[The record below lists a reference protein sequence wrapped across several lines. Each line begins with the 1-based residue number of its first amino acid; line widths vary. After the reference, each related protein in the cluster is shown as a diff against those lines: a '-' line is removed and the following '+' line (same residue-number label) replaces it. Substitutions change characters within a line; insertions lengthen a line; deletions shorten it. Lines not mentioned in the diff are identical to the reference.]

1 MPGKKPKE
9 RQRYMLRI
17 NDTLVEVTRE
27 VYLAW
32 YQAGRKERYQVEKM
46 QRHGVCSMEEL
57 QEKGYDCSFS
67 ILSPEEIVI
76 RMSEIQELEEA
87 MREEDSKST
96 TAKLSDEWD
105 ELMSKLEDV
114 IYDELEGVAVKI
126 VTERIVDKY
135 DVDTDIL
142 IAEYMESGDLE
153 ESFKIAAEEC
163 DCGWKTDITK
173 RILK

>member
-1 MPGKKPKE
+1 MTK
-9 RQRYMLRI
+9 
-17 NDTLVEVTRE
+17 
-27 VYLAW
+27 
-32 YQAGRKERYQVEKM
+32 
-46 QRHGVCSMEEL
+46 EEL
-57 QEKGYDCSFS
+57 RSK
-67 ILSPEEIVI
+67 IL
-76 RMSEIQELEEA
+76 ELEEA

-114 IYDELEGVAVKI
+114 IYDEGVAVKI

-142 IAEYMESGDLE
+142 ITEYMESGDLE
-153 ESFKIAAEEC
+153 ESFKIAAE

>member
-1 MPGKKPKE
+1 MRRVEDISNQIKTN
-9 RQRYMLRI
+9 YHFI
-17 NDTLVEVTRE
+17 DDTRDKVK
-27 VYLAW
+27 YLTSLMDI
-32 YQAGRKERYQVEKM
+32 RVN
-46 QRHGVCSMEEL
+46 
-57 QEKGYDCSFS
+57 
-67 ILSPEEIVI
+67 IPEEIEKQFGK
-76 RMSEIQELEEA
+76 MKKEIVVKKCIKSTMTKEELRSKILELEKA
-87 MREEDSKST
+87 MREQDSKST

>member
-1 MPGKKPKE
+1 MTK
-9 RQRYMLRI
+9 
-17 NDTLVEVTRE
+17 
-27 VYLAW
+27 
-32 YQAGRKERYQVEKM
+32 
-46 QRHGVCSMEEL
+46 EEL
-57 QEKGYDCSFS
+57 RSK
-67 ILSPEEIVI
+67 IL
-76 RMSEIQELEEA
+76 ELEEA

-96 TAKLSDEWD
+96 TAKLSD

-163 DCGWKTDITK
+163 DWKTDITK

>member
-1 MPGKKPKE
+1 MTK
-9 RQRYMLRI
+9 
-17 NDTLVEVTRE
+17 
-27 VYLAW
+27 
-32 YQAGRKERYQVEKM
+32 
-46 QRHGVCSMEEL
+46 EEL
-57 QEKGYDCSFS
+57 RSK
-67 ILSPEEIVI
+67 IL
-76 RMSEIQELEEA
+76 EL
-87 MREEDSKST
+87 EEDSKST

-153 ESFKIAAEEC
+153 ESFKIAAE

>member
-1 MPGKKPKE
+1 MTK
-9 RQRYMLRI
+9 
-17 NDTLVEVTRE
+17 
-27 VYLAW
+27 
-32 YQAGRKERYQVEKM
+32 
-46 QRHGVCSMEEL
+46 EEL
-57 QEKGYDCSFS
+57 RSK
-67 ILSPEEIVI
+67 IL
-76 RMSEIQELEEA
+76 ELEEA

-96 TAKLSDEWD
+96 TAKLSDELD
-105 ELMSKLEDV
+105 ELMSKLGDV

-153 ESFKIAAEEC
+153 ESFKIVAEEC

>member
-1 MPGKKPKE
+1 MTK
-9 RQRYMLRI
+9 
-17 NDTLVEVTRE
+17 
-27 VYLAW
+27 
-32 YQAGRKERYQVEKM
+32 
-46 QRHGVCSMEEL
+46 EEL
-57 QEKGYDCSFS
+57 RSK
-67 ILSPEEIVI
+67 IL
-76 RMSEIQELEEA
+76 ELEEA

-96 TAKLSDEWD
+96 TAKLSDE
-105 ELMSKLEDV
+105 LMSKLGDV

-153 ESFKIAAEEC
+153 ESFKIVAEEC

>member
-1 MPGKKPKE
+1 MTK
-9 RQRYMLRI
+9 
-17 NDTLVEVTRE
+17 
-27 VYLAW
+27 
-32 YQAGRKERYQVEKM
+32 
-46 QRHGVCSMEEL
+46 EEL
-57 QEKGYDCSFS
+57 RSK
-67 ILSPEEIVI
+67 IL
-76 RMSEIQELEEA
+76 ELEKA

-96 TAKLSDEWD
+96 TAKLSDE
-105 ELMSKLEDV
+105 LMSKLEDV
-114 IYDELEGVAVKI
+114 VYDEGVAVKI

-142 IAEYMESGDLE
+142 ITEYMESGDLE

>member
-1 MPGKKPKE
+1 MTK
-9 RQRYMLRI
+9 
-17 NDTLVEVTRE
+17 
-27 VYLAW
+27 
-32 YQAGRKERYQVEKM
+32 
-46 QRHGVCSMEEL
+46 EEL
-57 QEKGYDCSFS
+57 RSK
-67 ILSPEEIVI
+67 IL
-76 RMSEIQELEEA
+76 ELEEA

-96 TAKLSDEWD
+96 TSKLSDEWD
-105 ELMSKLEDV
+105 ELMSKLGDV

>member
-1 MPGKKPKE
+1 MTK
-9 RQRYMLRI
+9 
-17 NDTLVEVTRE
+17 
-27 VYLAW
+27 
-32 YQAGRKERYQVEKM
+32 
-46 QRHGVCSMEEL
+46 EEL
-57 QEKGYDCSFS
+57 RSK
-67 ILSPEEIVI
+67 IL
-76 RMSEIQELEEA
+76 ELEEA

-114 IYDELEGVAVKI
+114 IYDEGVAVKI

-135 DVDTDIL
+135 DVDTD
-142 IAEYMESGDLE
+142 AEYMESGDLE

>member
-1 MPGKKPKE
+1 MTK
-9 RQRYMLRI
+9 
-17 NDTLVEVTRE
+17 
-27 VYLAW
+27 
-32 YQAGRKERYQVEKM
+32 
-46 QRHGVCSMEEL
+46 EEL
-57 QEKGYDCSFS
+57 RSK
-67 ILSPEEIVI
+67 IL
-76 RMSEIQELEEA
+76 ELEEA
-87 MREEDSKST
+87 MREDSKST

-163 DCGWKTDITK
+163 DCETDITK

>member
-1 MPGKKPKE
+1 MTK
-9 RQRYMLRI
+9 
-17 NDTLVEVTRE
+17 
-27 VYLAW
+27 
-32 YQAGRKERYQVEKM
+32 
-46 QRHGVCSMEEL
+46 EEL
-57 QEKGYDCSFS
+57 RSK
-67 ILSPEEIVI
+67 IL
-76 RMSEIQELEEA
+76 ELEEA

-114 IYDELEGVAVKI
+114 IYDEL
-126 VTERIVDKY
+126 ERIVDKY

>member
-1 MPGKKPKE
+1 MDI
-9 RQRYMLRI
+9 RVNI
-17 NDTLVEVTRE
+17 
-27 VYLAW
+27 
-32 YQAGRKERYQVEKM
+32 
-46 QRHGVCSMEEL
+46 
-57 QEKGYDCSFS
+57 
-67 ILSPEEIVI
+67 PEEIEKQFGK
-76 RMSEIQELEEA
+76 MEKEIVVKKCIKSTMTKEELRSKILELEEA

>member
-1 MPGKKPKE
+1 MTK
-9 RQRYMLRI
+9 
-17 NDTLVEVTRE
+17 
-27 VYLAW
+27 
-32 YQAGRKERYQVEKM
+32 
-46 QRHGVCSMEEL
+46 EEL
-57 QEKGYDCSFS
+57 RSK
-67 ILSPEEIVI
+67 IL
-76 RMSEIQELEEA
+76 ELEEA

-126 VTERIVDKY
+126 VT
-135 DVDTDIL
+135 DIL
-142 IAEYMESGDLE
+142 ITEYMESGDLE

>member
-1 MPGKKPKE
+1 MTK
-9 RQRYMLRI
+9 
-17 NDTLVEVTRE
+17 
-27 VYLAW
+27 
-32 YQAGRKERYQVEKM
+32 
-46 QRHGVCSMEEL
+46 EEL
-57 QEKGYDCSFS
+57 RSK
-67 ILSPEEIVI
+67 IL
-76 RMSEIQELEEA
+76 ELEEA

-142 IAEYMESGDLE
+142 IAEYMETQRNHLRQQPRSA
-153 ESFKIAAEEC
+153 IAV
-163 DCGWKTDITK
+163 G
-173 RILK
+173 RQILQKEY

>member
-1 MPGKKPKE
+1 
-9 RQRYMLRI
+9 
-17 NDTLVEVTRE
+17 
-27 VYLAW
+27 
-32 YQAGRKERYQVEKM
+32 M
-46 QRHGVCSMEEL
+46 QRVEDISNQIKTNYHFIDDIRDKVKYLTSLM
-57 QEKGYDCSFS
+57 D
-67 ILSPEEIVI
+67 IRVNIPEEIEKQFGKMKKEIVI
-76 RMSEIQELEEA
+76 KSTMTKEELRSKILELEEA

-142 IAEYMESGDLE
+142 ITEYMESGDLE

>member
-1 MPGKKPKE
+1 MTK
-9 RQRYMLRI
+9 
-17 NDTLVEVTRE
+17 
-27 VYLAW
+27 
-32 YQAGRKERYQVEKM
+32 
-46 QRHGVCSMEEL
+46 EEL
-57 QEKGYDCSFS
+57 RSK
-67 ILSPEEIVI
+67 IL
-76 RMSEIQELEEA
+76 ELEEA

-114 IYDELEGVAVKI
+114 IYDELEGVAV

-163 DCGWKTDITK
+163 DWKTDITK